1 MTAPRVQT
9 GRTRRSEAKAA
20 KLTVTG
26 ERYRESIPV
35 NYWDPAQIPPVL
47 RAASCA
53 QHRIYFRW
61 PNAAALGTGF
71 GDGTL
76 LSRLASSLGA
86 APAGALSL
94 NDSETVRA
102 SGLAAVLSD
111 HLDVRDIE
119 LMNVAQIVLL
129 AGARVAIGVQGGI
142 ATLGSAVGGRMLIL
156 CRGGSECIDGA
167 NHDFRWHPALANG
180 SIATV
185 GSAADA
191 VRMLQWTCQASTYVH
206 ALGSA
211 MGNPE
216 LASKPRSRPRPGLLS
231 RARSHLG

>member
-1 MTAPRVQT
+1 M
-9 GRTRRSEAKAA
+9 
-20 KLTVTG
+20 
-26 ERYRESIPV
+26 
-35 NYWDPAQIPPVL
+35 
-47 RAASCA
+47 
-53 QHRIYFRW
+53 
-61 PNAAALGTGF
+61 
-71 GDGTL
+71 
-76 LSRLASSLGA
+76 
-86 APAGALSL
+86 
-94 NDSETVRA
+94 VRA